1 MSYEGKIMFGEVDD
15 FDFVLLTLSGKV
27 LEFPENFLDFS

>member
-15 FDFVLLTLSGKV
+15 FDFVLLTLSEESFRISG
-27 LEFPENFLDFS
+27 EFP